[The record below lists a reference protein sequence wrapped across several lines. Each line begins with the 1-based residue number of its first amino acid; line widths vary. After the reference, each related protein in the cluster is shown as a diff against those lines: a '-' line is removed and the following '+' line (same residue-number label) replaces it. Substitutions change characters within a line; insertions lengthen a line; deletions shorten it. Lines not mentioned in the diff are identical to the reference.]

1 MKKKT
6 DINSNN
12 KKIFSEFKK
21 IFDLIDE
28 ILKDYNTRIQ
38 K

>member
-1 MKKKT
+1 MKKT

-28 ILKDYNTRIQ
+28 ILKDYNMRI
-38 K
+38 